1 MHSNKIVLAAMCL
14 ASIIYAKR
22 DYLPPLHL
30 ENIVSEPVQR
40 FLENNQNS
48 NIANNHSIAQDLD
61 LRIYQNGN
69 LVAYSISIDNS
80 FEVVDFTTTSNA
92 DLTIEIL
99 RYANSGSD
107 NVILGYS
114 FWEDN

>member
-1 MHSNKIVLAAMCL
+1 MSDVHMKMMKSKHAIHLKSNKG
-14 ASIIYAKR
+14 
-22 DYLPPLHL
+22 
-30 ENIVSEPVQR
+30 ENTMS
-40 FLENNQNS
+40 L
-48 NIANNHSIAQDLD
+48 
-61 LRIYQNGN
+61 
-69 LVAYSISIDNS
+69 DNS